1 MMPRT
6 YTLSDLGDIDEEC
19 QARARELGLIV
30 PEVVYHYASAER
42 IYDVASRGLPG
53 RYPHWRFGR
62 AYEQQKYGYDHGH
75 GRIFE
80 LILNTDPVQAYLLEG
95 NSIVAQTLVM
105 AHCLGHAH
113 VFRANRHFASTDR
126 RILGRVRAAAQRFEA
141 YARRYGRDEVEDFMD
156 ACQSLAFHQ
165 PLDQFVRPAP
175 WREPLAPPSDPYRD
189 LFPAEAAEAR
199 ARFEAER
206 DAELARFPRRPE
218 PDLLGFIAQ
227 HAPRLEDW
235 QRDLAT
241 VARDEAAYFA
251 PNIRTKV
258 LNEGF
263 ATLVHNR
270 IVHGMQLDADQYI
283 EFEKLNAGV
292 IQPHAGQINPY
303 NLGYALLREVIRVH
317 DEPTDEDRERFGTV
331 GMVEGWERVLEVV
344 ETYDDAALISE
355 FLTARVCEECHLFAW
370 EREPGEPARVTSKEA
385 DEVRAAWLAQHV
397 NQGFPRLVIV
407 DADGFRHGAL
417 ILEHLHEGV
426 GLDAE
431 YAKGTLPFLAHMWG
445 RRTVV
450 KSVARDASGELRP
463 VWYDCD
469 PAVPVDVAIREQPP
483 AA

>member
-1 MMPRT
+1 MKPFT
-6 YTLSDLGDIDEEC
+6 YSLSDLGDIDEEC
-19 QARARELGLIV
+19 QARARELGLVV
-30 PEVVYHYASAER
+30 PEIVYHYASAER
-42 IYDVASRGLPG
+42 IYDVAARGLPG

-62 AYEQQKYGYDHGH
+62 SYEQQKYSYDHGR
-75 GRIFE
+75 GRIYE
-80 LILNTDPVQAYLLEG
+80 LILNTEPVQAYLLEG
-95 NSIVAQTLVM
+95 NSIVAQTLVI

-126 RILGRVRAAAQRFEA
+126 RILGRVRAAAGRFEQ
-141 YARRYGRDEVEDFMD
+141 YARLHGRDEVEDFMD
-156 ACQSLAFHQ
+156 ACQALAFHQ
-165 PLDQFVRPAP
+165 PLDQFVRQPDWRAP
-175 WREPLAPPSDPYRD
+175 LEPPTDPYRD
-189 LFPAEAAEAR
+189 LFPVEAAAAR
-199 ARFEAER
+199 DRFVAER

-218 PDLLGFIAQ
+218 CDVLGFVAR
-227 HAPRLEDW
+227 HAPRLEPW

-241 VARDEAAYFA
+241 VAREEAAYFA

-270 IVHGMQLDADQYI
+270 IVHAMQLDADRYI
-283 EFEKLNAGV
+283 EFERLNAGV

-317 DEPTDEDRERFGTV
+317 DTPTDEDRERFGTV
-331 GMVEGWERVLEVV
+331 GVVEGWERVLEVV
-344 ETYDDAALISE
+344 ESYDDAALVAE
-355 FLTARVCEECHLFAW
+355 FLTPRVCEECKLFAW
-370 EREPGEPARVTSKEA
+370 EREPGQPARVTGREA

-397 NQGFPRLVIV
+397 NQGFPRLAIV

-417 ILEHLHEGV
+417 ILEHRDDGI

-431 YAKGTLPFLAHMWG
+431 YAKGTLPFLAAMWG

-450 KSVARDASGELRP
+450 QSIARDANGEPHP

-469 PAVPVDVAIREQPP
+469 PAGGPVGVLDERP